1 VKHFIG
7 VDDYEISPE
16 WKPIHKRPN
25 IALGLAALYML
36 RRYNASKK
44 KKGSGGGSGRRSYTQ
59 VKDTRQRCTVKMH
72 YSRSMAAHKEQIN
85 RYLVKEGKGKDG
97 QMPTLYGTPQD
108 EYRKNMVE
116 KNFRIF
122 LSPASNNVP
131 LETLAK
137 TFVSSLEAQTGYKL
151 YWVAAEHYDTAHH
164 HVHLLINGQDKNGRD
179 VFFPPD
185 MVKTF
190 MRESARNICTSLIG
204 SRTKEDI
211 AKEKEGQ
218 LTANRYTWL
227 DDKIKER
234 LADNKL
240 QLTSKDRRNESL
252 VNRLDHLMELRLCR
266 FENDKFLFFQ
276 GWDQK
281 LRTNGRYNA
290 FLSARKELKYTNEQN
305 LELYDGSKGI
315 VSGVVTKIY
324 KTDEVSDNH
333 AILLESIDGNAYF
346 IPMFKKPKIRYGEGI
361 QVTPQKNQRGR
372 LTPTIEKKT
381 KEELLA
387 KSEARDYRYG
397 LAAFLQGKKT
407 DVQNEEIKRDL

>member
-1 VKHFIG
+1 
-7 VDDYEISPE
+7 
-16 WKPIHKRPN
+16 
-25 IALGLAALYML
+25 
-36 RRYNASKK
+36 
-44 KKGSGGGSGRRSYTQ
+44 
-59 VKDTRQRCTVKMH
+59 
-72 YSRSMAAHKEQIN
+72 
-85 RYLVKEGKGKDG
+85 
-97 QMPTLYGTPQD
+97 
-108 EYRKNMVE
+108 
-116 KNFRIF
+116 
-122 LSPASNNVP
+122 
-131 LETLAK
+131 
-137 TFVSSLEAQTGYKL
+137 
-151 YWVAAEHYDTAHH
+151 
-164 HVHLLINGQDKNGRD
+164 
-179 VFFPPD
+179 

-190 MRESARNICTSLIG
+190 MRETARNICTSLIG